1 MGKTAITT
9 EKRTFMRILMI
20 EDDELLSESVKM
32 LLEKHGFQADQAFDG
47 ETGIEYALTETMK
60 LAGDDPSLQLIQGLQ
75 CKTADVPSVRI
86 DWKE

>member
-1 MGKTAITT
+1 MK
-9 EKRTFMRILMI
+9 ILMI

-47 ETGIEYALTETMK
+47 ETGIEYALTGIYDMLRETMK

-75 CKTADVPSVRI
+75 CKMADVPSVRI